1 MKASIKAVGDWSNKM
16 EIPLSNAIAA
26 TAALT
31 GRSGRQACEQSM
43 ILMARSARARTDQAK
58 KKRRVETGARKSKY
72 VDIYRQRKEDPR
84 RFYKA
89 SADDA
94 MWERVR
100 TIKERGLA
108 KRSWFWGLS
117 GLRRA
122 PQATGKKIAGVA
134 ELHEFLSRDSNGLIL
149 TNKLKYMSDVTPS
162 GLARIVAAKASTQ
175 IMGTAARAME
185 RKFSVEVPRLAARR
199 KVKATQ
205 RAERAMKKAWKAS
218 GKTI

>member
-1 MKASIKAVGDWSNKM
+1 MSASIKAVGDWSKKM

-26 TAALT
+26 TAELT
-31 GRSGRQACEQSM
+31 GRSGRQACEQAM
-43 ILMARSARARTDQAK
+43 ILMARSARARTDQSK
-58 KKRRVETGARKSKY
+58 KKRRIETGARKSKY
-72 VDIYRQRKEDPR
+72 VDIYQQRRENPR

-89 SADDA
+89 SANES
-94 MWERVR
+94 MWENVR

-122 PQATGKKIAGVA
+122 PQAKGRKIAGVT
-134 ELHEFLSRDSNGLIL
+134 ELHEFISRDSNGLIL
-149 TNKLKYMSDVTPS
+149 TNKLKYIHEVTPA
-162 GLARIVAAKASTQ
+162 GLARIVAQKASTQ

-205 RAERAMKKAWKAS
+205 KAERAMKKAWKAS